1 MAAEKDNRSHMI
13 LFRVSP
19 KEYEAINENKEKAG
33 LRLSEYARRMLMG
46 DTIVEAPPADM
57 NILIREIKR
66 VGSNLNQVLKKL
78 NVLGI
83 AHPLE
88 LERCAEDIRDVL
100 NLIYDTYHPKE
111 KGDK

>member
-1 MAAEKDNRSHMI
+1 MAAEKDNRSQMI

-88 LERCAEDIRDVL
+88 LERCAEDIREVL
-100 NLIYDTYHPKE
+100 NLIYDTYRPKK

>member
-46 DTIVEAPPADM
+46 DTIVEDQKSWKQSESGIKEIERSGYCAP
-57 NILIREIKR
+57 
-66 VGSNLNQVLKKL
+66 S
-78 NVLGI
+78 
-83 AHPLE
+83 
-88 LERCAEDIRDVL
+88 
-100 NLIYDTYHPKE
+100 
-111 KGDK
+111 

>member
-1 MAAEKDNRSHMI
+1 MANKKRERPVQIH
-13 LFRVSP
+13 FRVTP
-19 KEYEAINENKEKAG
+19 GEFEKIQKDVNNSG
-33 LRLSEYARRMLMG
+33 LRLSEYARRIFG
-46 DTIVEAPPADM
+46 GETVVAAPPVDL

-88 LERCAEDIRDVL
+88 LERCADDIQEVIK
-100 NLIYDTYHPKE
+100 LIYRTYRPG
-111 KGDK
+111 KGDD

>member
-1 MAAEKDNRSHMI
+1 MAIKKEDRTVQVH
-13 LFRVSP
+13 FRVTQ
-19 KEYEAINENKEKAG
+19 KEFEEINENKERTG

-46 DTIVEAPPADM
+46 ETIVEAPPADM

-78 NVLGI
+78 NILGI

-88 LERCAEDIRDVL
+88 LERCAEDIKEVL
-100 NLIYDTYHPKE
+100 NLIYDTYRPKKE
-111 KGDK
+111 GDK

>member
-1 MAAEKDNRSHMI
+1 MALKSDNRSTR
-13 LFRVSP
+13 LFIRVTP
-19 KEYEAINENKEKAG
+19 GEYEIVKEKTAKSG
-33 LRLSEYARRMLMG
+33 LNISEYARRILMG
-46 DTIVEAPPADM
+46 ETIVEAPPVDM

-88 LERCAEDIRDVL
+88 LERCAEDIREVL
-100 NLIYDTYHPKE
+100 NLIYDTYRPKK
-111 KGDK
+111 KGDT

>member
-1 MAAEKDNRSHMI
+1 MADKNEKRDVQFLIRITNS
-13 LFRVSP
+13 
-19 KEYEAINENKEKAG
+19 EYEIFKSKSTKAG
-33 LRLSEYARRMLMG
+33 LNMSEYARRILKG
-46 DTIVEAPPADM
+46 ETVVAAPPVEL

-88 LERCAEDIRDVL
+88 LERCADDIREVL
-100 NLIYDTYHPKE
+100 HLIYRTYRPG
-111 KGDK
+111 KGDD